1 MSESTLGIIRI
12 LAGLIVLLLIQPPLS
27 RLKSPLWGAIVPLV
41 IVAAGVYA
49 FGVAKLPLTAASSS
63 WCCSCGRCWTGGG
76 YGRSTTPSRP
86 LETGRHRDRDSSHRM
101 TAMGAIFRAKKIFH
115 FPLDSHTVSGLIL
128 SLSSE
133 IRTSTEVPLC

>member
-49 FGVAKLPLTAASSS
+49 FGVAKLPLTFS
-63 WCCSCGRCWTGGG
+63 GVIVLVLLLWT
-76 YGRSTTPSRP
+76 
-86 LETGRHRDRDSSHRM
+86 LLDWHRDRDSSHRM

>member
-49 FGVAKLPLTAASSS
+49 FGVAKLPLT
-63 WCCSCGRCWTGGG
+63 
-76 YGRSTTPSRP
+76 
-86 LETGRHRDRDSSHRM
+86 
-101 TAMGAIFRAKKIFH
+101 
-115 FPLDSHTVSGLIL
+115 
-128 SLSSE
+128 LSSGV
-133 IRTSTEVPLC
+133 IVLVLLLWTLLDWRRGRQIYHAKQAAGDGKAL